1 MAASALASYP
11 GEDTVFCLKEGLK
24 AANWYVRLN
33 CAEALIYGLGISR
46 LRLFDVENG
55 RDRYARE
62 IIRYVLEKEQIRQQE
77 MKEGQV
83 NV

>member
-46 LRLFDVENG
+46 LRLFDVETEETGMPGKLSDTFWRRNKSDS
-55 RDRYARE
+55 R
-62 IIRYVLEKEQIRQQE
+62 K
-77 MKEGQV
+77 
-83 NV
+83 